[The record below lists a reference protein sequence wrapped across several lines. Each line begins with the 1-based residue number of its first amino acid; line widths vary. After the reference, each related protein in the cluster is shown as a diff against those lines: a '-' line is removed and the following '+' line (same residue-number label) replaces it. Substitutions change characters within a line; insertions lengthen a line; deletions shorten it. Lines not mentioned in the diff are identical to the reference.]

1 MNKKSL
7 PLVIVA
13 VILLGLLYWVFGVPS
28 VGNPDI
34 PTDAASIA
42 RGAYIYNAG
51 GCGACHQPEGTEAA
65 VGGYEIESPMGGT
78 FIVPNITPDDETG
91 IGGWTG
97 RDFLLALKHGRS
109 PGGGFYWPAFP
120 YRTYMDMTDEDV
132 LDLAAYVMSMEPVRM
147 QQPDHDIPAWQMRI
161 GMAGWNI
168 LADFLEGPYPE
179 ISDDPQVQRGA
190 YLARAL
196 GHCSEC
202 HTPRSGLMVMQK
214 NLEFEGS
221 EIIKYA
227 ITPDNLAS
235 DEWNQDG
242 MVYFLQSGEKPNFD
256 YVGGEMA
263 DVIDHTSKLD
273 LEDQLA
279 YAAFLMRGH
288 E

>member
-1 MNKKSL
+1 
-7 PLVIVA
+7 
-13 VILLGLLYWVFGVPS
+13 
-28 VGNPDI
+28 
-34 PTDAASIA
+34 
-42 RGAYIYNAG
+42 
-51 GCGACHQPEGTEAA
+51 
-65 VGGYEIESPMGGT
+65 
-78 FIVPNITPDDETG
+78 
-91 IGGWTG
+91 
-97 RDFLLALKHGRS
+97 
-109 PGGGFYWPAFP
+109 
-120 YRTYMDMTDEDV
+120 
-132 LDLAAYVMSMEPVRM
+132 
-147 QQPDHDIPAWQMRI
+147 MRI

-256 YVGGEMA
+256 YVGVEMA